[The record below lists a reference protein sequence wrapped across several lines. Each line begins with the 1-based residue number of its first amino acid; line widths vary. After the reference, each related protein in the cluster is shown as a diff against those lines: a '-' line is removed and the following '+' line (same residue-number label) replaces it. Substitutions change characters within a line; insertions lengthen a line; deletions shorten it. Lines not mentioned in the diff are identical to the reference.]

1 MRKIVFD
8 SEAVKD
14 YYNGKFSKDL
24 QRYFKIQVRNGIPM
38 ILSMETHFNPGRVI
52 EGSPASS
59 YSSLLR
65 LIDGSPAYRPDCENS
80 GEDITQLNFIFSGL
94 YYFMLVIPQTIR
106 RMFGEDS
113 EYDFYRCKG
122 WPLSSAG
129 LGGYLSPKQMLSEA
143 SLFPIDKESENYCAM
158 LDAVAPFMF
167 DEIRQFVSGEAS
179 SNLNAEAYNR
189 LLASMGNQIKE
200 YINSIITEAS
210 AFYCQIAGVFP
221 SWGKLLP

>member
-8 SEAVKD
+8 SKVVKD
-14 YYNGKFSKDL
+14 YYNGKFAKDL
-24 QRYFKIQVRNGIPM
+24 QRYFDIQVRNGIPM
-38 ILSMETHFNPGRVI
+38 ILSMETHFNQGRLI

-59 YSSLLR
+59 YLR
-65 LIDGSPAYRPDCENS
+65 LIDDSPASRSDCENS
-80 GEDITQLNFIFSGL
+80 GEDRTQLNFIFSGL

-113 EYDFYRCKG
+113 EYDFYRCTG

-143 SLFPIDKESENYCAM
+143 SLFPIDIESENYCAM

-200 YINSIITEAS
+200 YINSIIAEAS
-210 AFYCQIAGVFP
+210 AFYCQIPRVP